1 MLVEIFLK
9 FLVCIVYIE
18 LLEVIN
24 LKVGGAGNH
33 STSIFHA
40 LTNIYTGEEKK
51 KNLKRNRSVFIRRDS
66 LPISQL
72 VTEKNSCLP
81 LIRSIPQSFRIQ
93 RCQECQ
99 WI

>member
-51 KNLKRNRSVFIRRDS
+51 KK
-66 LPISQL
+66 PE
-72 VTEKNSCLP
+72 EK
-81 LIRSIPQSFRIQ
+81 
-93 RCQECQ
+93 
-99 WI
+99 